1 MIFLLKVNKIIKV
14 IIIIINMKI
23 QDVLIL
29 KIVKYILNNI
39 KINKIIII
47 INMEEIVKQKV

>member
-1 MIFLLKVNKIIKV
+1 
-14 IIIIINMKI
+14 MKI